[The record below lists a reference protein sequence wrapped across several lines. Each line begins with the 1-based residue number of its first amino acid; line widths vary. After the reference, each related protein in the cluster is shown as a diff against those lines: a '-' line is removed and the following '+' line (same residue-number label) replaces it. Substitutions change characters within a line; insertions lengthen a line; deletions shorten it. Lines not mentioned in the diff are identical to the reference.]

1 MQGLAM
7 RLKLVAR
14 STCPTVS
21 VIRLLRGLLADLAH
35 VLGYDVKVDRFALR
49 FSCADPCAALPP
61 TRRVCTW
68 SAAGYGTLMCG
79 LECMLDQNLTVGTI
93 KSHVGAI
100 LGKLEWSS
108 RTQAVIVAARRG
120 LVQRGLDS
128 FELA

>member
-1 MQGLAM
+1 VP
-7 RLKLVAR
+7 LVSWKTPFR
-14 STCPTVS
+14 GHLTVIDKG
-21 VIRLLRGLLADLAH
+21 V
-35 VLGYDVKVDRFALR
+35 
-49 FSCADPCAALPP
+49 
-61 TRRVCTW
+61 
-68 SAAGYGTLMCG
+68 
-79 LECMLDQNLTVGTI
+79 QNLTVGTI